1 LSITDYTAYL
11 ATKAMLFFDCLPQD
25 CCQQVVEV
33 SYGCTLP
40 PRNAHTHTLINGQT
54 RQDSDSR
61 PNHAKRLL
69 NKGGIKQLKVLEG
82 SSWFLLFRCPIDA
95 TFCNKL

>member
-40 PRNAHTHTLINGQT
+40 PRNARST
-54 RQDSDSR
+54 DSDSR